1 VRHFECQWQSIERE
15 KAMCKTK
22 LQATSL
28 AALLSVLVLAAS
40 PAAQAADGAGMRIV
54 RDPVTGQLRAPTP
67 EEFQAIEAQ
76 ELKAKAA
83 ARATTA
89 PVAPTEVRRADGS
102 AKLMLDESQMSYA
115 VVTRNADGSLTEH
128 CVTGADA
135 AQKVLSGKKV
145 SVAKNS
151 KNAKEHAHDHE

>member
-1 VRHFECQWQSIERE
+1 
-15 KAMCKTK
+15 
-22 LQATSL
+22 
-28 AALLSVLVLAAS
+28 
-40 PAAQAADGAGMRIV
+40 MRIV

-145 SVAKNS
+145 SLVKNG